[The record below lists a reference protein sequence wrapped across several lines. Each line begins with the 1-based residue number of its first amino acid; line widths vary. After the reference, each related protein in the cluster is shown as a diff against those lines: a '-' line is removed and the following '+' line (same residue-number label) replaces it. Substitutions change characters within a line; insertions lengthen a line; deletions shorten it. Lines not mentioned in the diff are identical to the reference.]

1 MSRYRDTVNVRPEMT
16 FNEALSRFKRIYT
29 ASMTRMEFYDN
40 HRDLAEYSIKYL
52 GGLCKLFEISNVP
65 LPGQYDEEVIA
76 GLAVESHKVAI
87 IKRKKYKASYLTA
100 DGVQRE
106 ILRMWYTGCPLNYT
120 AVARKRQ
127 GLFKGAKEFF
137 GSWENAVTS
146 VGIDYANVMKGAN
159 SNILSEC
166 GTEFET
172 LFAEI
177 LTELGYEYVREG
189 EGISDIFEDFNLKP
203 DFILPNWRW
212 VDCKLSEW
220 TDASEM
226 LKKYQTMEPNGISIV
241 YLRGRKQR
249 KQRGKKWR
257 YEHVSVY
264 CFTEQ
269 LTQDR
274 RKYYENKLSEIERKA
289 DEGAIAN

>member
-1 MSRYRDTVNVRPEMT
+1 MGMRYRDAVNERPKMT
-16 FNEALSRFKRIYT
+16 LEEAKRGYNEIHDDN
-29 ASMTRMEFYDN
+29 MTLMEFYDN
-40 HRDLAEYSIKYL
+40 HRELAEYSIKYL
-52 GGLCKLFEISNVP
+52 GGLRKLNEITNDR
-65 LPGQYDEEVIA
+65 YDGKVIA
-76 GLAVESHKVAI
+76 GLEAERPEVAKVV
-87 IKRKKYKASYLTA
+87 RKKYKPCYANA
-100 DGVQRE
+100 RGIQRE
-106 ILRMWYTGCPLNYT
+106 IIRLWYVGSPLNYT
-120 AVARKRQ
+120 AVAKKRV
-127 GLFKGAKEFF
+127 GLHTGAKTFF

-146 VGIDYANVMKGAN
+146 VGIDYTTVMKGVS
-159 SNILSEC
+159 SNVLSEC

-177 LTELGYEYVREG
+177 LTELNYAYIREG
-189 EGISDIFEDFNLKP
+189 EGLNDVLEEGFALKP

-212 VDCKLSEW
+212 LDCKLSEW

-226 LKKYQTMEPNGISIV
+226 LKKYQAFEPNGISIV

-274 RKYYENKLSEIERKA
+274 RKYYEDKLNEIAIKA